1 MEVNNKTTIYGDRLE
16 LTFGADN
23 KPLAFGKSC
32 SLEITA
38 ETLDTSNK
46 MLGNWKESLVGKLS
60 FSLNS
65 DALLTYSKNAEVPG
79 LDNVS
84 KFGDLMSA
92 MVARNPINFTLSEIN
107 KEAGD
112 TGAETTFEKGK
123 DFVSGKVVITQ
134 LSVTADDG
142 QIATCSVQ
150 LQGTGALTIGTDF
163 ASDKLIDKTE

>member
-16 LTFGADN
+16 LTFND

-46 MLGNWKESLVGKLS
+46 MSGSWKESLVGKLS

-65 DALLTYSKNAEVPG
+65 DALLTYSDKTSVPELG
-79 LDNVS
+79 NVS
-84 KFGDLMSA
+84 KFGDLLA
-92 MVARNPINFTLSEIN
+92 TMVQRNPISFTLSEIN
-107 KEAGD
+107 KVEGA
-112 TGAETTFEKGK
+112 TSAETTFEKGK

-150 LQGTGALTIGTDF
+150 LQGTGALEIGTDF
-163 ASDKLIDKTE
+163 KGDAITDAQ

>member
-16 LTFGADN
+16 LTSNG
-23 KPLAFGKSC
+23 KPFALGKSC

-46 MLGNWKESLVGKLS
+46 MSGNWKESLVGKLS

-65 DALLTYSKNAEVPG
+65 DALLTYSKNAEVP
-79 LDNVS
+79 DFDKVI
-84 KFGDLMSA
+84 KFGDLMST
-92 MVARNPINFTLSEIN
+92 MVQRNPISFSLSEIN
-107 KEAGD
+107 KVEGNS
-112 TGAETTFEKGK
+112 GAETTFEKGK

-163 ASDKLIDKTE
+163 AGDAITDATE